1 MPDANNLVP
10 LVASARFSVRAA
22 AGLMLAAAVFAVS
35 PARAQPTE
43 PVVVRTV
50 TQDDQVRIEET
61 RVRGAVQRIVV
72 EQKVGG
78 SFTTIAEVGIYTN
91 GFAVGWRGNTKVAVV
106 DEFDDLNEG

>member
-10 LVASARFSVRAA
+10 LVASARFSVWAA

-78 SFTTIAEVGIYTN
+78 SYEITPPSATTDPSRSPTPRGGERR
-91 GFAVGWRGNTKVAVV
+91 WRL
-106 DEFDDLNEG
+106 FSF

>member
-1 MPDANNLVP
+1 MRDANNLV
-10 LVASARFSVRAA
+10 
-22 AGLMLAAAVFAVS
+22 LAAAHACREMRAVAGLTVTAMLLAAA
-35 PARAQPTE
+35 PANAQAPE

-78 SFTTIAEVGIYTN
+78 SYEITPPSATIDPSRSPTPRGGERR
-91 GFAVGWRGNTKVAVV
+91 WRL
-106 DEFDDLNEG
+106 FSF

>member
-22 AGLMLAAAVFAVS
+22 AGLMLAAAIFAVS
-35 PARAQPTE
+35 PARAQTTE

-78 SFTTIAEVGIYTN
+78 SYEITPPSATTDPSRSPTPRGGERR
-91 GFAVGWRGNTKVAVV
+91 WRL
-106 DEFDDLNEG
+106 FSF

>member
-35 PARAQPTE
+35 PARAQTTE

-78 SFTTIAEVGIYTN
+78 SYEITPPSATTDPSRSPTPRGGERR
-91 GFAVGWRGNTKVAVV
+91 WRL
-106 DEFDDLNEG
+106 FSF

>member
-10 LVASARFSVRAA
+10 LDASARRSVRAA
-22 AGLMLAAAVFAVS
+22 AGLMLAAAAIAVL
-35 PARAQPTE
+35 PVRAQTTE

-50 TQDDQVRIEET
+50 TQDDQVRIEEM

-78 SFTTIAEVGIYTN
+78 SYEITPPSATTDPSRSPTPRGGERR
-91 GFAVGWRGNTKVAVV
+91 WRL
-106 DEFDDLNEG
+106 FSF

>member
-78 SFTTIAEVGIYTN
+78 SYEITPPSATTDPSRSPTPRGGERR
-91 GFAVGWRGNTKVAVV
+91 WRL
-106 DEFDDLNEG
+106 FSF

>member
-10 LVASARFSVRAA
+10 LVASVRRGIQAA
-22 AGLMLAAAVFAVS
+22 AGLMLTAAAIS
-35 PARAQPTE
+35 TLPARAQTPE

-78 SFTTIAEVGIYTN
+78 SYEITPPSATTDPSRSPTPLGGERR
-91 GFAVGWRGNTKVAVV
+91 WRL
-106 DEFDDLNEG
+106 FSF

>member
-1 MPDANNLVP
+1 M
-10 LVASARFSVRAA
+10 AA
-22 AGLMLAAAVFAVS
+22 AALTVAPAAAQT
-35 PARAQPTE
+35 PE

-78 SFTTIAEVGIYTN
+78 TYEITPPSATTDPSRNPTPRGGERRWRLFSF
-91 GFAVGWRGNTKVAVV
+91 
-106 DEFDDLNEG
+106 

>member
-1 MPDANNLVP
+1 MRDANNLV
-10 LVASARFSVRAA
+10 
-22 AGLMLAAAVFAVS
+22 LAAAHACREMRAVAGLTVTAMLLAAA
-35 PARAQPTE
+35 PASAQAPE

-78 SFTTIAEVGIYTN
+78 TYEITPPSATTDPSRNPTPRGGERRWRLFSF
-91 GFAVGWRGNTKVAVV
+91 
-106 DEFDDLNEG
+106 

>member
-22 AGLMLAAAVFAVS
+22 AGLMLAAAIFAVS

-78 SFTTIAEVGIYTN
+78 SYEITPPSATIDPSRSPTPRGGERR
-91 GFAVGWRGNTKVAVV
+91 WRL
-106 DEFDDLNEG
+106 FSF

>member
-22 AGLMLAAAVFAVS
+22 AGLMLAAAIFAVS

-78 SFTTIAEVGIYTN
+78 SYEITPPSATTDPSRSPTPRGGERR
-91 GFAVGWRGNTKVAVV
+91 WRL
-106 DEFDDLNEG
+106 FSF

>member
-22 AGLMLAAAVFAVS
+22 AGLMLATAVFAVS

-78 SFTTIAEVGIYTN
+78 SYEITPPSATTDPSRSPTPRGGERR
-91 GFAVGWRGNTKVAVV
+91 WRL
-106 DEFDDLNEG
+106 FSF